1 MNMFFESGHI
11 EKSKSADD
19 ISVWVAKLMQE
30 GTPENPAKN
39 IIVEDNTYWEEG
51 KVSPEVMDLIAKTE
65 AVQKSFEELRK
76 ERGEMGY
83 KDIRHM
89 IRVAELIR
97 VAIDTG
103 EIVLTA
109 DDRRDLLVAALC
121 HDEGKTDEEVREI
134 LENKKGKDLL
144 PEERKIMQKH
154 VRASYE
160 FLKAH
165 GEERAGRI
173 ALCHH
178 EVNGEEILGWAELH
192 QHTNNEQESYP
203 RSGKE
208 RREQD
213 VAVEVDQRTGERREE
228 DNSIKR
234 LGNFLSMV
242 DKIEANGSRDRLYN
256 KGRKAQEL
264 KDAKEKALRKFNS
277 PEERLMISILE
288 KIDPNNLTQRA
299 NEEYLQMMEAA
310 STKGVEEME

>member
-1 MNMFFESGHI
+1 MFFEGGHI
-11 EKSKSADD
+11 EKPKSADD
-19 ISVWVAKLMQE
+19 ISVWVAKLMQS

-39 IIVEDNTYWEEG
+39 ISIEDNTYWEEG
-51 KVSPEVMDLIAKTE
+51 KVSPEVMNLIGKTE
-65 AVQKSFEELRK
+65 AVQEAFEILRT

-121 HDEGKTDEEVREI
+121 HDTGKADEEVREI

-144 PEERKIMQKH
+144 PAERKIMQKH

-178 EVNGEEILGWAELH
+178 EINDEEMLGWTALH
-192 QHTNNEQESYP
+192 QHTNNEEESYP

-213 VAVEVDQRTGERREE
+213 VTVEIDQRTGERRKE
-228 DNSIKR
+228 DNNIKR

-288 KIDPNNLTQRA
+288 EIDPNNLTQRA
-299 NEEYLQMMEAA
+299 NEEYFQAMEA
-310 STKGVEEME
+310 VEGESI